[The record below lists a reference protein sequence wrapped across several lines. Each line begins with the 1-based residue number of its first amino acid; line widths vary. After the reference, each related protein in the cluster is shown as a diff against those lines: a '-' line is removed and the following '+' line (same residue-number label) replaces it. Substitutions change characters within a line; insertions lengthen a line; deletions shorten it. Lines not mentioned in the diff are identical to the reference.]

1 MRAMEKVPGERP
13 QSAREVIKALDD
25 YAALRPPLARWQIA
39 ALVGV
44 VLLLLAAAIMLREPI
59 LNWVHR
65 FVGG

>member
-1 MRAMEKVPGERP
+1 
-13 QSAREVIKALDD
+13 VIKALEDS
-25 YAALRPPLARWQIA
+25 AALRPPLARWKIG